1 LEYLL
6 NHEPKI
12 INFNL
17 GTGIGTS
24 ILELINMFELM
35 NSIKIN
41 YQFSERRAG
50 DLTSV
55 IADNSKAVSSLNWI
69 PKRSLKQMCLDGWK
83 WQSLN
88 PKGYL

>member
-1 LEYLL
+1 MEYLL

-24 ILELINMFELM
+24 VLELINMFELM

>member
-1 LEYLL
+1 MEYLL